1 MKSNRLMVQEQRQ
14 TYTQKVE
21 SGSLRKAHTRTKIQ
35 LGGLLAKTGILE
47 RFSINIGDD
56 LQDDA
61 ENQDNAAALVG
72 CIKDLLT
79 QLPNPIPDTI
89 YHAFMQNGIR
99 LFRTSN
105 NNPSLK

>member
-14 TYTQKVE
+14 THTQKVE

-47 RFSINIGDD
+47 RFNINIGDD

-61 ENQDNAAALVG
+61 ENQDNAAALAG
-72 CIKDLLT
+72 CINDLLT

-89 YHAFMQNGIR
+89 YEAFTQNGIR
-99 LFRTSN
+99 LFRTSKHH
-105 NNPSLK
+105 PQ